1 MNANELADWIDE
13 VNIAAVGSKTMTK
26 ASNMLRQFDLAE
38 SIIKQQKLEID
49 ALHNL
54 VKKQNKKIIDL
65 AFDKVYAERSNEL
78 KESYNNAV
86 GKTIEGGAE
95 LVCDSF
101 VDFSKWISPV
111 KTLTNDEIL
120 CLWDYW
126 SGEILAIDILDFA
139 DKYKRAILNEEG
151 IIEWHQ
157 EYCKKMNEENAKNVD
172 TYKSQN
178 NNQIDT
184 YRYKN
189 LTDAEI
195 QQILKQHDWYSKTW
209 EDMVRSIELTILKKA
224 QEND

>member
-1 MNANELADWIDE
+1 MNADKLSTELHLISSQKKDLLDKSVA
-13 VNIAAVGSKTMTK
+13 
-26 ASNMLRQFDLAE
+26 MLRQQKAE
-38 SIIKQQKLEID
+38 IE

-54 VKKQNKKIIDL
+54 VKEQDKKIIDL

-78 KESYNNAV
+78 KEPYNNAV
-86 GKTIEGGAE
+86 GKTIEGSAE

-157 EYCKKMNEENAKNVD
+157 EYCRKMNEEPPIRFN

-178 NNQIDT
+178 NSQTDT

-189 LTDAEI
+189 LTNAEI
-195 QQILKQHDWYSKTW
+195 EQLLKQHDWYSKTW
-209 EDMVRSIELTILKKA
+209 VDMVRSIELAILKKA
-224 QEND
+224 QEK

>member
-1 MNANELADWIDE
+1 M
-13 VNIAAVGSKTMTK
+13 
-26 ASNMLRQFDLAE
+26 
-38 SIIKQQKLEID
+38 
-49 ALHNL
+49 
-54 VKKQNKKIIDL
+54 KIP
-65 AFDKVYAERSNEL
+65 
-78 KESYNNAV
+78 YNNAV

-95 LVCDSF
+95 LVCDWDID
-101 VDFSKWISPV
+101 VNKWITTV

-157 EYCKKMNEENAKNVD
+157 EYCKKMNEEAVKKVD
-172 TYKSQN
+172 AVDISKECVDKTQDNRHDLGISHAIGFDDGFKAGMQRAVEIGTYKSQN
-178 NNQIDT
+178 DNQIDT

-195 QQILKQHDWYSKTW
+195 EQILKQHDWYSKTW
-209 EDMVRSIELTILKKA
+209 VDMVRSIESAILRKA
-224 QEND
+224 QEK